1 MSIFAAAALAGI
13 AIGAMSNGESH
24 LLCRTFLK

>member
-13 AIGAMSNGESH
+13 AIGAMSNGKSH
-24 LLCRTFLK
+24 SFSAVPS